1 MRRKIYIS
9 VLSLFLAFC
18 IVWGLASC
26 NGNKEPGG
34 INNSDTHQ
42 ADDVNNNQAQE
53 SINNAFYNQYGTK
66 LIYEKSYGV
75 YEDAQIFFVAGDATA
90 IRYVSIA
97 GGIFKYNTLW
107 EIYVFKNLKFYKLQE
122 AYLLGVLSSQS
133 VYELSKAHAD
143 YVKSQRKE
151 SDDDFNT
158 WYYNTEDIQEI
169 IN

>member
-1 MRRKIYIS
+1 MRIKIHIS
-9 VLSLFLAFC
+9 VLSLFLVFC
-18 IVWGLASC
+18 IILGLASC

-34 INNSDTHQ
+34 IDKNDTNQ
-42 ADDVNNNQAQE
+42 ADDKNNPE

-66 LIYEKSYGV
+66 LIYEKYYGV
-75 YEDAQIFFVAGDATA
+75 YEDAQIFFVAEDATA

-97 GGIFKYNTLW
+97 GSIFKYNTLW

-122 AYLLGVLSSQS
+122 AYLLGVLSNQS
-133 VYELSKAHAD
+133 VYELSKVHAD

-151 SDDDFNT
+151 SDDDFNA